1 MNAISGRSYV
11 LNSAKTALAAAC
23 GSNRLVT
30 RTYKEFDQY
39 PKDVIKKGVFTIL
52 NPAEDNDEP
61 MTYLDL
67 VVLGQGFIEPATLKD
82 EDANGPAGEQ
92 IDEYEGVMADNI
104 RTFVQNITGCHAAI
118 GGVRYSQQLE
128 SPYCWVA
135 IDMRL
140 GPLGMVPDV
149 PTDGD
154 TDIQPFIT
162 YTGDI
167 LVGSATEEEPSA
179 SVNLTLPQEP

>member
-1 MNAISGRSYV
+1 MNTNSARSYV
-11 LNSAKTALAAAC
+11 LNSAKSALTAAC

-30 RTYKEFDQY
+30 RTYKDFHKYNNE
-39 PKDVIKKGVFTIL
+39 VLSKGVFTIV
-52 NPAEDNDEP
+52 NPAEENDEP
-61 MTYLDL
+61 VGYVDI
-67 VVLGQGFIEPATLKD
+67 VVIGQGFISPALLKD
-82 EDANGPAGEQ
+82 ETTNGPAGEQ

-104 RTFVQNITGCHAAI
+104 RTFVQNISGCHAAI
-118 GGVRYSQQLE
+118 TGVRYSQQIE
-128 SPYCWVA
+128 SPNCWVA
-135 IDMRL
+135 IDVRL

-167 LVGSATEEEPSA
+167 LVGNATQEEPSA
-179 SVNLTLPQEP
+179 SIDQTMPQ